1 MTDFFQPNFVHFTF
15 KGIATELNKDKI
27 EKKIPIGMPVWK
39 QINADN
45 FTQYIDTKHKGH
57 AIITGKMSGITVFD
71 FDNQES
77 YNKLVSDFPDI
88 KQFYTIKTKKGVHV
102 YCQYDETIKTTT
114 NALNS
119 YSAVDIRNDDSIV
132 FSPPT
137 SYKMLDGKMAK
148 YEFIGGDILP
158 VPEFLTNELKQF
170 KTTEPAKKQT
180 KTVKQETPET
190 QEKQPKR
197 KSDKTILR
205 DLHYIQDAVTRGYLD
220 DKASDYCDWRDVGF
234 VIHYTCDERPNMLE
248 EGFSVFDAFSMRNEK
263 QYDEKHVIEFWK
275 KIKHDTS
282 KPLTIRTLRKWV
294 QKKRMDDDDILFAE
308 TDNEAGKLIYEMIK
322 EKIVFCNKKLYFKK
336 GNVWITDSHE
346 IECALLDVVLNS
358 NIYKRDEKGDP
369 VPYVQNVSPA
379 KKVVECVIKTYAR
392 ANSDD
397 EFYSQFMDSTRG
409 KLCFKNGV
417 LDFTKKK
424 FTPWDDIQ
432 PEDEVFTPFFVSR
445 DFDPVRNDD
454 VIKQVRR
461 EVFDAI
467 FDGDAERAIHFFARS
482 MAGHVEDKTWGLFIG
497 LRNCGKGVIENF
509 FKNTFQQ
516 YIHALS
522 SDLFLFERQ
531 GGAMSDTKKLSWLM
545 DLEYARLTFTQEASF
560 DATNK
565 NVKIDGNKLKK
576 ICSGGDYHTAR
587 KNFKDEEE
595 FKIQSGVMVNAND
608 IPRIEPA
615 DAFETVC
622 SFTSSKQF
630 MSKEFI
636 TEAQTSGAS
645 EFEMMLYHVADPI
658 LKTEKCSRV
667 DWMNALVHILLD
679 GYKPFSAPKKNV
691 FKTSDDND
699 NLIRKFLNDFEITSN
714 DEDKISSLIICD
726 WCTENNVSYKMK
738 INPLLKTWNLKDKK
752 SMGLMYKLGLR
763 VRDKS
768 QQE

>member
-1 MTDFFQPNFVHFTF
+1 MTDFFLPNAVHFTF
-15 KGIATELNKDKI
+15 TGIKTELNKDKI
-27 EKKIPIGMPVWK
+27 EKKIPVGMPIWK
-39 QINADN
+39 KITTDN

-71 FDNQES
+71 FDKLES
-77 YNKLVSDFPDI
+77 YNKLVTDFPDI
-88 KQFYTIKTKKGVHV
+88 KKYFTVKTKKGVHV
-102 YCQYDETIKTTT
+102 YCLYDDTIKTTT
-114 NALNS
+114 NCF
-119 YSAVDIRNDDSIV
+119 YDYDAVDIRNDDSII

-137 SYKMLDGKMAK
+137 AYKMLDGKIAK
-148 YEFIGGDILP
+148 YEFVGGDILP
-158 VPEFLTNELKQF
+158 VPEFLKSNLKQF
-170 KTTEPAKKQT
+170 NNTIEPVKKQAEVEKTETTEKTT
-180 KTVKQETPET
+180 
-190 QEKQPKR
+190 KR
-197 KSDKTILR
+197 QSDKTILR
-205 DLHYIQDAVTRGYLD
+205 DLHYIRDAVSKGYLD
-220 DKASDYCDWRDVGF
+220 DKVTDYCDWRDVGF
-234 VIHYTCDERPNMLE
+234 VIHYTCDGRPNMLE
-248 EGFSVFDAFSMRNEK
+248 EGFTIFDEFSKRNEEK
-263 QYDEKHVIEFWK
+263 YDEKYVIEFWK

-294 QKKRMDDDDILFAE
+294 QKKRMEDDDILFAE
-308 TDNEAGKLIYEMIK
+308 TDNEAGKLVYEMIK
-322 EKIVFCNKKLYFKK
+322 EKIVFCTKTLYFKK
-336 GNVWITDSHE
+336 GNIWITDIHE

-358 NIYKRDEKGDP
+358 NIYKRDDKGEP
-369 VPYVQNVSPA
+369 IPYVQNVSPA

-397 EFYSQFMDSTRG
+397 DFYSQFMDSTRG

-417 LDFTKKK
+417 LDFTTKK
-424 FTPWDDIQ
+424 FTRWEDIQ
-432 PEDEVFTPFFVSR
+432 PEDEVFTTFVISR
-445 DFDPVRNDD
+445 DFNPLRNDD
-454 VIKQVRR
+454 VIAQVHR

-467 FDGDAERAIHFFARS
+467 FDSDAERAIHFFSRS

-545 DLEYARLTFTQEASF
+545 DLEFARLTFTQEASF

-587 KNFKDEEE
+587 KNFKDERE
-595 FKIQSGVMVNAND
+595 FKIQSGLMVNAND
-608 IPRIEPA
+608 IPKIEPA

-622 SFTSSKQF
+622 SFSSSKQF
-630 MSKEFI
+630 KPKEFI
-636 TEAQTSGAS
+636 DDARASGAS
-645 EFEMMLYHVADPI
+645 DFEMKLYHVADPI

-667 DWMNALVHILLD
+667 DWMDALIHILLD

-691 FKTSDDND
+691 FKTDDDCD
-699 NLIRKFLNDFEITSN
+699 NIVRKFLNDFEITN
-714 DEDKISSLIICD
+714 DKEDKTEISVISD

-738 INPLLKTWNLKDKK
+738 INPLLKTWNCQDKRTTTMRYK
-752 SMGLMYKLGLR
+752 SGIR
-763 VRDKS
+763 VRT
-768 QQE
+768 QEKQE